1 MCLIEFA
8 ERASYYG
15 SIGTSSS
22 VADHVKPIQELNSPG
37 PFRNFVN
44 RPLPPGG
51 NGAGAVAPGDAGLQ
65 QTAGAL
71 GKGPVIATAVVE
83 MFRFLVRRVPFMW
96 RWVSSLLTEVVYESY
111 ASC

>member
-15 SIGTSSS
+15 SI
-22 VADHVKPIQELNSPG
+22 G

-51 NGAGAVAPGDAGLQ
+51 NGAGAVAPGEAGLQ

-71 GKGPVIATAVVE
+71 GLGPVAATAIVE
-83 MFRFLVRRVPFMW
+83 MFRFLAYVVPIW
-96 RWVSSLLTEVVYESY
+96 GGIVADTKVSNRGLIPLDDGRKS
-111 ASC
+111 